1 MRTTSLRGSN
11 CGSPAPPISGGR
23 KRNTT
28 AATPP
33 QYRNG
38 KGGRGANLHRN
49 QGAKKRRRRKISRG
63 PSRGEEGPCLI
74 GPNLLTAP
82 PRRTATSPPGDLTE
96 NLQASLALTG
106 QNAPATA
113 QRQRGRLTVSPVC
126 PALGKYRR
134 GRVRVAR
141 IRTHVDLIGKKNI
154 RAGEA
159 RGAFRKRKILVVA
172 GARRNSPNL
181 PPFSRCGHFG
191 RRRAVEEK
199 GAKE

>member
-1 MRTTSLRGSN
+1 MRITSLRGSN

-28 AATPP
+28 AATPL

-63 PSRGEEGPCLI
+63 PSRREEGPCLI

-82 PRRTATSPPGDLTE
+82 PRRTETSPSGDLTG

-106 QNAPATA
+106 QNAPAAA
-113 QRQRGRLTVSPVC
+113 QRQRGRLAVTPVC
-126 PALGKYRR
+126 SALGKYRR
-134 GRVRVAR
+134 GRVRVAP
-141 IRTHVDLIGKKNI
+141 IRNHVDLIGKKNI
-154 RAGEA
+154 RGGEV
-159 RGAFRKRKILVVA
+159 RGAIGKRKISVVA

-181 PPFSRCGHFG
+181 LPSRDAATLVAG
-191 RRRAVEEK
+191 VL
-199 GAKE
+199 